1 VLSGAP
7 CVLFIAKWRLVLN
20 YNAPP
25 VILQQTVSLVGM
37 IKNHLGSPRSLIV
50 RARRLR
56 LSRAGDCGIFISLPG
71 VSAHTAA
78 ASREMLVF

>member
-56 LSRAGDCGIFISLPG
+56 LSRGDCGIFISLPG
-71 VSAHTAA
+71 DVFQRTAA
-78 ASREMLVF
+78 RREMLVF